1 MLDKRYGV
9 SRYWLT
15 PLTFIA
21 QVKYNN
27 DLFNFTISTFVQL
40 SPMKINIRK
49 QYYLLSLLLNVVCAL
64 VVAGCSDKEEA
75 NEIAKPSAGQE
86 RPVTSSAPVF
96 DHAHGPEVTDMQKHK
111 FEHDYAAQCA
121 DRELNNSANKI
132 EDAERINKSCS
143 CIAAYMMK
151 DLTAQEAE
159 KFLTEKEHPHSLR
172 IKFDAAAYECL
183 QEKAK
188 PPGPKLFGKPEP
200 AATNET
206 PE

>member
-1 MLDKRYGV
+1 
-9 SRYWLT
+9 
-15 PLTFIA
+15 
-21 QVKYNN
+21 
-27 DLFNFTISTFVQL
+27 
-40 SPMKINIRK
+40 MKINLPK
-49 QYYLLSLLLNVVCAL
+49 QNYLSSLLLSGVFVL
-64 VVAGCSDKEEA
+64 LIAGCSDK
-75 NEIAKPSAGQE
+75 NESRKEPQQSAG
-86 RPVTSSAPVF
+86 TTSAPVF

-159 KFLTEKEHPHSLR
+159 KFLTEKEHPQSLR

-188 PPGPKLFGKPEP
+188 TPGPKLFGKPEP
-200 AATNET
+200 ATTNET